1 MEKDQ
6 LESLL
11 SNIFGHLNADTAKD
25 KKQWEEAIPL
35 LAKSLLIQDG
45 VDIKSENLSFERSE
59 MFFQERIPK
68 EKIELIQRQLVKA
81 NVDQPTTPIK
91 DKKESPV
98 EKPRLG
104 SVEKQPE
111 IKSES
116 KIPSGRT
123 ISDKQNLDT
132 EDPKFKAFIREVPV
146 KSTQIRASVPAWAA
160 GAKVEK
166 TIGPLNQID
175 GRVILIDFYRV
186 TKLIGIYQ
194 QNSNL
199 PVLLFK
205 ASFVDPKIKAINA
218 PPIEISKNYD
228 VSAGSFYIRA
238 DMLAANAPN
247 TRYAGIKVTD
257 GKIQLSAEPVLQGDK
272 LVLAANATV
281 QVQLD
286 VAQSPEAVDSNQNHG
301 KDAFEAK
308 VQNPGSLKFS
318 FTGASKA
325 QISESG
331 PAQWSVYG
339 QTASF
344 SRTNKAPAYNAQFS
358 RLLIPYSCSVAVFEP
373 KVQKSPMIELHE
385 SASVIES
392 WWGIP
397 AAELDVSAPLEVA
410 GSGGMLQ
417 QLKPGLKFRWTGLS
431 GRNLKLDKPFVLVEN
446 GRIGIT
452 DLLSNGEGAFQEID
466 HWRDDL
472 NAHGTSVSFAFTKAS
487 IFMYNSLA
495 EGAEMLVALGNAHIK
510 VDRPILVN
518 GLPVA
523 VRTKDSAV
531 LLAGSDAKN
540 LIYVV
545 DDNILWDYKLP
556 FNKVPGFKSIAVAL
570 ENALFTL
577 SPVNGAMI
585 FGECT
590 PDWSRILKSQTFLV
604 FGMISYMPTLPDPY
618 VANLGI
624 LRKSFGNKRKG
635 IDAIQSWMICH
646 ISQEPKNEQEDEVKV
661 GFYFG
666 PANNNS
672 STAASPR
679 EAESI
684 QSVTLSQ
691 LMSSDSTV
699 ETLKFSTSVKDNKL
713 PPYENQ
719 AQQFTRPYEMD
730 YFALMDVS
738 SNANQL
744 GVSIGLARGQRVT
757 TGMARAVSE
766 SEATISQTNAQPFSV
781 EGMEV
786 IAPGA
791 MTRLFMMP
799 QVAWEPVLNLTP
811 PGTNKPGD
819 PPTLFNYY
827 PNDGGPTRL
836 INTHPDR
843 IAVSPRPLVDFIL
856 SKYEGKETPVSAL
869 FTLPFGLRALAEL
882 SHTNTRESVKPKLSQ
897 VRPHFPND
905 LQGGIQIRATAGD
918 YGKKFPSEP
927 KKNDLPMFAG
937 FTVQLANIL
946 GIGGVPNGASTLGDS
961 VTQIFNGEFF
971 VNQGNPTQIN
981 ERGVPVSKIDFT
993 GYGASTFSNWL
1004 SPSAAIAQTSQARFD
1019 VMLGRTAHEVIQVKS
1034 IVYPW
1039 GIRVVR
1045 TITIFRTSSGFVYR
1059 TDSGW
1064 QPESDGIFDFRYKY
1078 IDKTIAGNPE
1088 VEESPYELHPGTLR
1102 GLYNITNIQE
1112 DGRVADFV
1120 VNNSIGH
1127 NGTYINENG
1136 EKVKNLGS
1144 QFNQEVKCVAVYFDA
1159 DVAIENLVKGHK
1171 NGKTPA
1177 KKILGY
1183 VQLSPPGVPLTPS
1196 QLKALL
1202 AVQGGLIG
1210 GDVNCEM
1217 NVNRSGQM
1225 MQINRFDISH
1235 SVKPG
1240 NSNSEPVFVAATR
1253 GSVLLPKDG
1262 SWSMVQHE
1270 TGSGEVTP
1278 LPPHIPIPLIRI
1290 GEWQKEIVVKAADVA
1305 NNLVRLAHPLEILRN
1320 PVADTINYGFLQSTA
1335 TQKALFLTPS
1345 FKNGVTKLL
1354 SKTPPVFSDAYK
1366 LMNGS
1371 SIFPNVGDAYSNF
1384 GKAIA
1389 LLEGIDENGNK
1400 VAAFIENAA
1409 TDGGRKVLEIME
1421 ITAKEEGG
1429 KIVDKGFKLLSGEA
1443 NELLNKAMAFDIPN
1457 FDPLYLV
1464 DMDAL
1469 KIYIE
1474 YKAEQNKGGSKQYV
1488 DSKLNFDVDSFASD
1502 LADTWKSK
1510 VNNVAMVVDLGSFER
1525 LMTIKGNFDAAKGKE
1540 SGYAGD
1546 KDNPGPLDGIP
1557 LPEVEFSD
1565 ALQPVIEL
1573 LQMLAALSTGDYG
1586 AVMRKGLQIAMS
1598 NAGEIWEYKF
1608 EATKEI
1614 PLIRFPPED
1623 SVYNSPQCPLRLEA
1637 GLALGVYFNA
1647 ALKVTSDPAQLLPT
1661 AGGFVQFNGGLE
1673 VMCVTVGAAT
1683 IYAVGSVEVKIAC
1696 DTKIGPSLMMKFGF
1710 GANISVGLPVVGN
1723 VSVTYIVGCEMYAD
1737 ATVIEVT
1744 AFMLFKGHA
1753 NLLGGIVS
1761 VTIYIEASGTV
1772 KRIASEDRTDCTA
1785 SVTFGLDISICFII
1799 NISFEETWQE
1809 SRQIA

>member
-6 LESLL
+6 LASLL
-11 SNIFGHLNADTAKD
+11 SSIFGHLNTDSSKD
-25 KKQWEEAIPL
+25 KKQWEEGIPL
-35 LAKSLLIQDG
+35 LAKSLLIQDSSE
-45 VDIKSENLSFERSE
+45 IKAESFSFERSE
-59 MFFQERIPK
+59 LFFQDRIPK
-68 EKIELIQRQLVKA
+68 ERIELIRREAAKVKVA
-81 NVDQPTTPIK
+81 SDTPIK
-91 DKKESPV
+91 E
-98 EKPRLG
+98 
-104 SVEKQPE
+104 SVEPVVKRPTV
-111 IKSES
+111 KVGAKTSTTKVS
-116 KIPSGRT
+116 
-123 ISDKQNLDT
+123 T
-132 EDPKFKAFIREVPV
+132 EEERRLKAFVREVPIR
-146 KSTQIRASVPAWAA
+146 STQIRASVPAWAA

-166 TIGPLNQID
+166 SIGPLAKAD
-175 GRVILIDFYRV
+175 GRLIVIDFFRV
-186 TKLIGIYQ
+186 IKLIGIYQ

-205 ASFVDPKIKAINA
+205 ASFKESKVKLAQADPL
-218 PPIEISKNYD
+218 EVSKVYD
-228 VSAGSFYIRA
+228 VAAGSFYIRA
-238 DMLAANAPN
+238 DMLASNAPN
-247 TRYAGIKVTD
+247 TRYVGIKVKD
-257 GKIQLSAEPVLQGDK
+257 GKIQLSANPALQGEK
-272 LVLAANATV
+272 LVLAANTGV
-281 QVQLD
+281 QVSLELD
-286 VAQSPEAVDSNQNHG
+286 QTPDAVKTKEKHG
-301 KDAFEAK
+301 IDAFEAK
-308 VQNPGSLKFS
+308 VQTPGSLSFS
-318 FTGASKA
+318 FSGASKA
-325 QISESG
+325 QIAESG

-339 QTASF
+339 QKASF
-344 SRTNKAPAYNAQFS
+344 SRVNKVPTYNTQLS
-358 RLLIPYSCSVAVFEP
+358 RLLIPYACSEAEFAP
-373 KVQKSPMIELHE
+373 KKLKSPMVDIQE
-385 SASVIES
+385 SAPVSNS
-392 WWGIP
+392 WWAIP
-397 AAELDVSAPLEVA
+397 AAELDVEAPLEVA
-410 GSGGMLQ
+410 GSGGILQ
-417 QLKPGLKFRWTGLS
+417 ELKSGLKFSWKGLQ
-431 GRNLKLDKPFVLVEN
+431 GKKLKLEKPQILVEN

-452 DLLSNGEGAFQEID
+452 DLISNGEGAFQEIA
-466 HWRDDL
+466 HWKDDL
-472 NAHGTSVSFAFTKAS
+472 NAHGTSISFALNKSAL
-487 IFMYNSLA
+487 FMYNSLS
-495 EGAEMLVALGNAHIK
+495 EGTEMLVGLANTQIR
-510 VDRPILVN
+510 VDRPLQVN
-518 GLPVA
+518 GLPVS
-523 VRTKDSAV
+523 VKTKNSAFV
-531 LLAGSDAKN
+531 MAGSDKKN
-540 LIYVV
+540 LIYIL
-545 DDNILWDYKLP
+545 DDNILWDNKLP
-556 FNKVPGFKSIAVAL
+556 FDKVPDFKSIAIAL

-577 SPVNGAMI
+577 SPVNGALV
-585 FGECT
+585 FGECNS
-590 PDWSRILKSQTFLV
+590 DWTRIIKSQTFLV
-604 FGMISYMPTLPDPY
+604 FGMLSYMPTLPDPY

-624 LRKSFGNKRKG
+624 LSRQFGNKSRG
-635 IDAIQSWMICH
+635 IDGIRSWLICQ
-646 ISQEPKNEQEDEVKV
+646 ISQDPVKDKDDVVKV
-661 GFYFG
+661 NFHFG
-666 PANNNS
+666 PNNNT
-672 STAASPR
+672 STSADSPR
-679 EAESI
+679 EMASA
-684 QSVTLSQ
+684 S
-691 LMSSDSTV
+691 LMSMNQLASSEV
-699 ETLKFSTSVKDNKL
+699 KMETLKSSTTSKDNTL
-713 PPYENQ
+713 PPYEDQ
-719 AQQFTRPYEMD
+719 LQPFTRPYEMD

-744 GVSIGLARGQRVT
+744 GVSLGLSRGQRVT
-757 TGMARAVSE
+757 TGMAKSVGDAQ
-766 SEATISQTNAQPFSV
+766 ATISQTDGQLISV

-786 IAPGA
+786 IAQGA

-799 QVAWEPVLNLTP
+799 QVAWEPVFNLTP
-811 PGTNKPGD
+811 PGVNKPGD
-819 PPTLFNYY
+819 PPAFFNYY

-836 INTHPDR
+836 VNSHQER
-843 IAVSPRPLVDFIL
+843 IAISPKPLVNFIL
-856 SKYEGKETPVSAL
+856 EKYEKKETPVNAL

-882 SHTNTRESVKPKLSQ
+882 SHTNSRETIKPQLGEI
-897 VRPHFPND
+897 RPNFPND
-905 LQGGIQIRATAGD
+905 MQGGIQIRATAGD
-918 YGKKFPSEP
+918 YGKKFNAEP

-937 FTVQLANIL
+937 FTVQLANVL
-946 GIGGVPNGASTLGDS
+946 GLNGTATGASTLGDS

-971 VNQGNPTQIN
+971 VNQGNPTQLN

-1004 SPSAAIAQTSQARFD
+1004 SPSAAIAQSSQARFD
-1019 VMLGRTAHEVIQVKS
+1019 IMLGRTAHEVIQVKS

-1045 TITIFRTSSGFVYR
+1045 TITIFRTSSGFIYR

-1078 IDKTIAGNPE
+1078 IDKTVAGGPE
-1088 VEESPYELHPGTLR
+1088 VEETPFELHPGTLR
-1102 GLYNITNIQE
+1102 GLFNITNIKE
-1112 DGRVADFV
+1112 DGNVADFV
-1120 VNNSIGH
+1120 TKNIISQNA
-1127 NGTYINENG
+1127 NYINENG
-1136 EKVKNLGS
+1136 EKVKNTGG
-1144 QFNQEVKCVAVYFDA
+1144 QFDQEVKCVAVYFDA
-1159 DVAIENLVKGHK
+1159 DVSIENLVKGHK
-1171 NGKTPA
+1171 GGKTPA

-1183 VQLSPPGVPLTPS
+1183 VQLSPPGVPLTPV

-1202 AVQGGLIG
+1202 VLQGGLMG
-1210 GDVNCEM
+1210 GDINCEM
-1217 NVNRSGQM
+1217 NVSSSGQL

-1235 SVKPG
+1235 SEKPG
-1240 NSNSEPVFVAATR
+1240 NPTDKPIFVAATR

-1278 LPPHIPIPLIRI
+1278 LPPHTPIPLIRI
-1290 GEWQKEIVVKAADVA
+1290 GEWQKEIVVKAADVT

-1320 PVADTINYGFLQSTA
+1320 PEVDTINYGFLQSTA

-1345 FKNGVTKLL
+1345 FKKGIGKLL
-1354 SKTPPVFSDAYK
+1354 SKTPPLFSDAYK

-1389 LLEGIDENGNK
+1389 LVEG
-1400 VAAFIENAA
+1400 VAEDGTSVKAFIENAA
-1409 TDGGRKVLEIME
+1409 TDGGKKVLELME
-1421 ITAKEEGG
+1421 ITAKEEAG
-1429 KIVDKGFKLLSGEA
+1429 KIVDKGFKLLSGKA
-1443 NELLNKAMAFDIPN
+1443 NSALNKALAFDIPN

-1474 YKAEQNKGGSKQYV
+1474 YKAEQKKGNAKEYV
-1488 DSKLNFDVDSFASD
+1488 DSKLNFDVDSFAED

-1557 LPEVEFSD
+1557 LPEIEFSD

-1647 ALKVTSDPAQLLPT
+1647 ALKVTNDPAQLLPT

-1723 VSVTYIVGCEMYAD
+1723 VSVTYMVGCEMYAD
-1737 ATVIEVT
+1737 ANVIEVT

-1772 KRIASEDRTDCTA
+1772 KRIANEDRTDCTA

>member
-11 SNIFGHLNADTAKD
+11 SNIFGHLNAENATD
-25 KKQWEEAIPL
+25 KKQWEEGIPL
-35 LAKSLLIQDG
+35 LAQSLLIQDS
-45 VDIKSENLSFERSE
+45 SEIQPESFSFERSE
-59 MFFQERIPK
+59 VFFQDRIPK
-68 EKIELIQRQLVKA
+68 EKIELIRRETDKA
-81 NVDQPTTPIK
+81 TV
-91 DKKESPV
+91 KESTTTNV
-98 EKPRLG
+98 KEAGVKLERPR
-104 SVEKQPE
+104 
-111 IKSES
+111 
-116 KIPSGRT
+116 
-123 ISDKQNLDT
+123 
-132 EDPKFKAFIREVPV
+132 FKAFVREVPV
-146 KSTQIRASVPAWAA
+146 RSTQIRASVPAWAA

-166 TIGPLNQID
+166 SIGPLAKAD
-175 GRVILIDFYRV
+175 GRFVVIDFFRI
-186 TKLIGIYQ
+186 TKLISIYQ

-199 PVLLFK
+199 PVILFK
-205 ASFVDPKIKAINA
+205 ALFQEPKIKPAQT
-218 PPIEISKNYD
+218 PPIEVSKIYD
-228 VSAGSFYIRA
+228 VVAGSFYIRA
-238 DMLAANAPN
+238 DMLASNAPN
-247 TRYAGIKVTD
+247 DRYAGIKVKD
-257 GKIQLSAEPVLQGDK
+257 GKLQLSANPVLQGER
-272 LVLAANATV
+272 LILAANTGV
-281 QVQLD
+281 QVQLELD
-286 VAQSPEAVDSNQNHG
+286 QTVDALKTKKKHG
-301 KDAFEAK
+301 IDAFEAK
-308 VQNPGSLKFS
+308 VQTPGSLNFLFS
-318 FTGASKA
+318 GSSKA

-331 PAQWSVYG
+331 SAEWSVYG
-339 QTASF
+339 QKASF
-344 SRTNKAPAYNAQFS
+344 SRANKAPTYNTQLS
-358 RLLIPYSCSVAVFEP
+358 RLLIPYSCSVAEFAP
-373 KVQKSPMIELHE
+373 KKQKSPMVGIQE
-385 SASVIES
+385 SAPVSAS
-392 WWGIP
+392 WWAIP
-397 AAELDVSAPLEVA
+397 AAKLDVSAPLEVA
-410 GSGGMLQ
+410 GSGGILQ
-417 QLKPGLKFRWTGLS
+417 ELKSGLKFSWKGLQ
-431 GRNLKLDKPFVLVEN
+431 GKKLKLEKPQILVEN

-452 DLLSNGEGAFQEID
+452 DLISNGEGAFQEID
-466 HWRDDL
+466 HWKDNL
-472 NAHGTSVSFAFTKAS
+472 NEYGTSISLALNKSAL
-487 IFMYNSLA
+487 FMYNSLA
-495 EGAEMLVALGNAHIK
+495 EGTEMLVALANTQIK
-510 VDRPILVN
+510 VDRPLQVN
-518 GLPVA
+518 GLPVSI
-523 VRTKDSAV
+523 RTKNSALV
-531 LLAGSDAKN
+531 MAGSDDKN
-540 LIYVV
+540 LIYIL
-545 DDNILWDYKLP
+545 DDNILWDNKLP
-556 FNKVPGFKSIAVAL
+556 FDKVPDFKSIAIAL

-577 SPVNGAMI
+577 SPVNGALV
-585 FGECT
+585 FGECNV
-590 PDWSRILKSQTFLV
+590 DWSRIIKSQTFLV
-604 FGMISYMPTLPDPY
+604 FGMFSYIPTLPDPY

-624 LRKSFGNKRKG
+624 LSRQFGKKAKG
-635 IDAIQSWMICH
+635 LEGIQSWLICQ
-646 ISQEPKNEQEDEVKV
+646 ISQDPLNKKEDQVKV
-661 GFYFG
+661 SFHFG
-666 PANNNS
+666 PSNNTSTNS
-672 STAASPR
+672 TSPR
-679 EAESI
+679 EFGSP
-684 QSVTLSQ
+684 SLMTLNQ
-691 LMSSDSTV
+691 FTSTDAKM
-699 ETLKFSTSVKDNKL
+699 ETLKSSAASRDNTL
-713 PPYENQ
+713 PPYEDQ
-719 AQQFTRPYEMD
+719 LQPFTRLYEMD

-744 GVSIGLARGQRVT
+744 GVSLGLSRGQRVT
-757 TGMARAVSE
+757 TGMARAVGE
-766 SEATISQTNAQPFSV
+766 AEATISQTDGQLISV

-786 IAPGA
+786 IAQGA

-799 QVAWEPVLNLTP
+799 QVAWEPVFNMTP
-811 PGTNKPGD
+811 PGLNKPGD
-819 PPTLFNYY
+819 PPLLFNYY
-827 PNDGGPTRL
+827 GNDGGPTRL
-836 INTHPDR
+836 INKHQER
-843 IAVSPRPLVDFIL
+843 IAISPKPLVDFIL
-856 SKYEGKETPVSAL
+856 DKYEQKQTPVSAL

-882 SHTNTRESVKPKLSQ
+882 SHTNNRETIKPQLSQ
-897 VRPHFPND
+897 VRPNFPND

-918 YGKKFPSEP
+918 YGKKFPGES
-927 KKNDLPMFAG
+927 KKNDLPMFGG
-937 FTVQLANIL
+937 FTVQLANVL
-946 GIGGVPNGASTLGDS
+946 GIVGNSTGASTLGQS
-961 VTQIFNGEFF
+961 VTEIFNGEFF
-971 VNQGNPTQIN
+971 VNQGNPTQLLT
-981 ERGVPVSKIDFT
+981 RGVPVSKIDFT

-1004 SPSAAIAQTSQARFD
+1004 SPSAEIAQTSQARFD
-1019 VMLGRTAHEVIQVKS
+1019 IMLGRTAHEVIQVKS

-1045 TITIFRTSSGFVYR
+1045 TITLFRSSSGFVYR

-1064 QPESDGIFDFRYKY
+1064 QPESDGVFDFRAKF
-1078 IDKTIAGNPE
+1078 IDESFPGVLK
-1088 VEESPYELHPGTLR
+1088 EEARYELHPGTLR
-1102 GLYNITNIQE
+1102 GLYNITNIRE
-1112 DGRVADFV
+1112 DGSVADFI
-1120 VNNSIGH
+1120 VNNSIPVGKK
-1127 NGTYINENG
+1127 YIDENG
-1136 EKVKNLGS
+1136 DVITNNGS
-1144 QFNQEVKCVAVYFDA
+1144 SFNQEVKCVAVYFDA

-1183 VQLSPPGVPLTPS
+1183 VQLSPPGIPLTPV
-1196 QLKALL
+1196 QLKQLL
-1202 AVQGGLIG
+1202 NLQGGLIG
-1210 GDVNCEM
+1210 GDINCEM
-1217 NVNRSGQM
+1217 DVSSSGQM

-1235 SVKPG
+1235 SIKPG
-1240 NSNSEPVFVAATR
+1240 NPSSKPIFVAATR

-1290 GEWQKEIVVKAADVA
+1290 GEWQKEIVVNAADVA
-1305 NNLVRLAHPLEILRN
+1305 NNLVRLAHPLEILRD
-1320 PVADTINYGFLQSTA
+1320 PIVDTINYGFLQSTA

-1345 FKNGVTKLL
+1345 YKKGISKLL
-1354 SKTPPVFSDAYK
+1354 SKTPPIFSDAYK

-1389 LLEGIDENGNK
+1389 LLDGIDEDGNK
-1400 VAAFIENAA
+1400 VAAFIENVA
-1409 TDGGRKVLEIME
+1409 TDGGRKVLELME
-1421 ITAKEEGG
+1421 ITAKEEAG
-1429 KIVDKGFKLLSGEA
+1429 KVVDKGFKLLSGEA
-1443 NELLNKAMAFDIPN
+1443 NSTLNKALAFDIPN

-1474 YKAEQNKGGSKQYV
+1474 YKAEQTKNGSKQYV
-1488 DSKLNFDVDSFASD
+1488 DSKLNFDVDSFATD

-1647 ALKVTSDPAQLLPT
+1647 ALKVTNDPTQLLPT

-1696 DTKIGPSLMMKFGF
+1696 DTKIGPSLMLKFGF

-1723 VSVTYIVGCEMYAD
+1723 VSVTYMVGCEMYAD
-1737 ATVIEVT
+1737 ANVIEIT

-1772 KRIASEDRTDCTA
+1772 KRIANEDRTDCTA
-1785 SVTFGLDISICFII
+1785 SVTFGIDISICFII

>member
-11 SNIFGHLNADTAKD
+11 ANIFGHLNADKAAE
-25 KKQWEEAIPL
+25 KKQWEEGVPL
-35 LAKSLLIQDG
+35 LARSLLIQDSSE
-45 VDIKSENLSFERSE
+45 IKSESLSFERSE
-59 MFFQERIPK
+59 FFFQDRIPK
-68 EKIELIQRQLVKA
+68 KKIELIRREAEKA
-81 NVDQPTTPIK
+81 NVKESTTTPLKESIEPVVKRPSIK
-91 DKKESPV
+91 DSIKATDRKSTKV
-98 EKPRLG
+98 E
-104 SVEKQPE
+104 EPE
-111 IKSES
+111 
-116 KIPSGRT
+116 
-123 ISDKQNLDT
+123 L
-132 EDPKFKAFIREVPV
+132 KAFVREVPIR
-146 KSTQIRASVPAWAA
+146 STQIRASVPAWAA

-166 TIGPLNQID
+166 SIGPFTKTD
-175 GRVILIDFYRV
+175 GRIIIIDFFRV

-205 ASFVDPKIKAINA
+205 ASLVEPKIKQIKS
-218 PPIEISKNYD
+218 PPIEVAKIYD
-228 VSAGSFYIRA
+228 VAAGSFYIRA
-238 DMLAANAPN
+238 DMLASNAPN
-247 TRYAGIKVTD
+247 NRYAGLKVKD
-257 GKIQLSAEPVLQGDK
+257 GKIQLSINPSLQGGK
-272 LVLAANATV
+272 LVLAPNTSV
-281 QVQLD
+281 QVQLEVD
-286 VAQSPEAVDSNQNHG
+286 QSPDALDSKKSHG

-308 VQNPGSLKFS
+308 VQNPESLKFS
-318 FTGASKA
+318 FSGISKA

-331 PAQWSVYG
+331 SAQWTVYD
-339 QTASF
+339 QKASF
-344 SRTNKAPAYNAQFS
+344 NRLNKAPTYNSQLS
-358 RLLIPYSCSVAVFEP
+358 RLLIPYACSVAEFAP
-373 KVQKSPMIELHE
+373 KKQASPMVEIQE
-385 SASVIES
+385 SAPVSNS
-392 WWGIP
+392 WWAIP
-397 AAELDVSAPLEVA
+397 AALLDVNAPLEVA
-410 GSGGMLQ
+410 GSGGILQ
-417 QLKPGLKFRWTGLS
+417 ELKAGLKFRWKGLQ
-431 GRNLKLDKPFVLVEN
+431 GKNLKLEKPQILVEN

-452 DLLSNGEGAFQEID
+452 DMISNGEGAYQEID
-466 HWRDDL
+466 HWKDDL
-472 NAHGTSVSFAFTKAS
+472 NAYGTSVSLALNKSAV
-487 IFMYNSLA
+487 FMYNSLA
-495 EGAEMLVALGNAHIK
+495 EGTEMLVALANTQIK
-510 VDRPILVN
+510 VDRPLQVN
-518 GLPVA
+518 GFPVS
-523 VRTKDSAV
+523 VKTKNSALV
-531 LLAGSDAKN
+531 MAGTDDKN
-540 LIYVV
+540 LIYIL
-545 DDNILWDYKLP
+545 DDNILWDNKLP
-556 FNKVPGFKSIAVAL
+556 FDKVPSFKSIAIAL

-577 SPVNGAMI
+577 SPVNGALV
-585 FGECT
+585 FGECNK
-590 PDWSRILKSQTFLV
+590 DWSRIIKSQTFLV
-604 FGMISYMPTLPDPY
+604 FGMLSYMPTLPDPY

-624 LRKSFGNKRKG
+624 LSKQFGRKTRGMEG
-635 IDAIQSWMICH
+635 IQSWLICQ
-646 ISQEPKNEQEDEVKV
+646 ISQEPVNEKEDKV
-661 GFYFG
+661 QVNFHFG
-666 PANNNS
+666 PGNTTTTNPS
-672 STAASPR
+672 VAS
-679 EAESI
+679 EAPSP
-684 QSVTLSQ
+684 SLMAVNQ
-691 LMSSDSTV
+691 LKSSDIRL
-699 ETLKFSTSVKDNKL
+699 ETLKSTAVGRGNAL
-713 PPYENQ
+713 PNYDEQLQP
-719 AQQFTRPYEMD
+719 FTRPYEMD

-744 GVSIGLARGQRVT
+744 GVSLGISRGDRVT
-757 TGMARAVSE
+757 TGFARAVNE
-766 SEATISQTNAQPFSV
+766 SEATISQTDGQLISV

-786 IAPGA
+786 MAQGA

-799 QVAWEPVLNLTP
+799 QVAWEPVFNLTP
-811 PGTNKPGD
+811 PGLNKPGD
-819 PPTLFNYY
+819 PPVFFNYY
-827 PNDGGPTRL
+827 ANDGGPTRL
-836 INTHPDR
+836 INKHQER
-843 IAVSPRPLVDFIL
+843 IAISPKPLVDFIL
-856 SKYEGKETPVSAL
+856 EKYEQKQTPVSAL
-869 FTLPFGLRALAEL
+869 FTLPFGLRATAEL
-882 SHTNTRESVKPKLSQ
+882 SHTNSRETIKPQLSQ
-897 VRPHFPND
+897 VRPNFPND
-905 LQGGIQIRATAGD
+905 MRGGIQIRATAGN
-918 YGKKFPSEP
+918 YGKKFNDEP

-937 FTVQLANIL
+937 FTVQLANVL
-946 GIGGVPNGASTLGDS
+946 GANGIATGSSTLGDS
-961 VTQIFNGEFF
+961 VTRIFNGEFF
-971 VNQGNPTQIN
+971 VDALNPTVLR
-981 ERGVPVSKIDFT
+981 ERGVPLSKIDFT

-1019 VMLGRTAHEVIQVKS
+1019 IMLGRTGHEVIQVKS

-1078 IDKTIAGNPE
+1078 IDKTVAGNPE
-1088 VEESPYELHPGTLR
+1088 VEESPFELHPGTLR
-1102 GLYNITNIQE
+1102 GLFNITNIQE
-1112 DGRVADFV
+1112 DGTVADFD
-1120 VNNSIGH
+1120 SINTIGQ
-1127 NGTYINENG
+1127 NANYINENG
-1136 EKVKNLGS
+1136 EKVKNLGA
-1144 QFNQEVKCVAVYFDA
+1144 QFNQAVKCVAVYFDA
-1159 DVAIENLVKGHK
+1159 DIAVENLVKGHK
-1171 NGKTPA
+1171 SGRTPA

-1183 VQLSPPGVPLTPS
+1183 VQLSPPGVPLTPA
-1196 QLKALL
+1196 QLKSLL
-1202 AVQGGLIG
+1202 MLQGGLIG
-1210 GDVNCEM
+1210 GNINCEM
-1217 NVNRSGQM
+1217 DVSASGQR

-1235 SVKPG
+1235 SEKPG
-1240 NSNSEPVFVAATR
+1240 NPSSEPIFVAATR

-1290 GEWQKEIVVKAADVA
+1290 GEWQKEIVVKASDVT

-1320 PVADTINYGFLQSTA
+1320 PEVDTINYGFLQSTA

-1345 FKNGVTKLL
+1345 FKKGIGKLL
-1354 SKTPPVFSDAYK
+1354 SKTPPIFSDAYK

-1389 LLEGIDENGNK
+1389 LLNGIDEDGNN
-1400 VAAFIENAA
+1400 VAAFIENTA
-1409 TDGGRKVLEIME
+1409 TDGGRKVLELME
-1421 ITAKEEGG
+1421 ITAKEEAG

-1443 NELLNKAMAFDIPN
+1443 NSVLNKALAFDIPN

-1474 YKAEQNKGGSKQYV
+1474 YKAEQTKNGSKQYV
-1488 DSKLNFDVDSFASD
+1488 DSKLNFDVDSFATD

-1510 VNNVAMVVDLGSFER
+1510 VNNVAMVVDLGSFDR

-1546 KDNPGPLDGIP
+1546 KDSPGPLDGIP

-1565 ALQPVIEL
+1565 ALEPVIEL

-1637 GLALGVYFNA
+1637 GLSLGVYFNA
-1647 ALKVTSDPAQLLPT
+1647 ALKVTSDPSQLLPT

-1696 DTKIGPSLMMKFGF
+1696 DTKIGPSLMLKFGF

-1723 VSVTYIVGCEMYAD
+1723 VSVTYMVGCEMYAD
-1737 ATVIEVT
+1737 ADIIEIT

>member
-6 LESLL
+6 LESIL
-11 SNIFGHLNADTAKD
+11 SDIFGHLNADKTAD
-25 KKQWEEAIPL
+25 KKQWEEAVPL
-35 LAKSLLIQDG
+35 LAKSLLIQDTSE
-45 VDIKSENLSFERSE
+45 IKAESFSFERSE
-59 MFFQERIPK
+59 LFIQDRIPK
-68 EKIELIQRQLVKA
+68 EKIELIRREAAKA
-81 NVDQPTTPIK
+81 T
-91 DKKESPV
+91 V
-98 EKPRLG
+98 EEPAKPA
-104 SVEKQPE
+104 
-111 IKSES
+111 
-116 KIPSGRT
+116 GRT
-123 ISDKQNLDT
+123 SAASAAKASATPADEKSVREVAGL
-132 EDPKFKAFIREVPV
+132 KAFVREVPV
-146 KSTQIRASVPAWAA
+146 RSTQIRASVPEWAA

-166 TIGPLNQID
+166 SIGPLVKTD
-175 GRVILIDFYRV
+175 GRLVVIDFYKV
-186 TKLIGIYQ
+186 IKLIGIYQ

-205 ASFVDPKIKAINA
+205 ASFQDPKIKPVNA
-218 PPIEISKNYD
+218 PPIEVSKNYD
-228 VSAGSFYIRA
+228 VVAGSFYVRA
-238 DMLAANAPN
+238 DMLASNAPN
-247 TRYAGIKVTD
+247 NRYAGLKVKD
-257 GKIQLSAEPVLQGDK
+257 GKIQLSANPVLQGDK
-272 LVLAANATV
+272 LVLAANTGV
-281 QVQLD
+281 QVQLEVDQTPD
-286 VAQSPEAVDSNQNHG
+286 VANAKKNHG

-308 VQNPGSLKFS
+308 VQNPGILKFS
-318 FTGASKA
+318 FSGASKA
-325 QISESG
+325 QIAESG

-339 QTASF
+339 QNASF
-344 SRTNKAPAYNAQFS
+344 SRLNKVPTYSTQLS
-358 RLLIPYSCSVAVFEP
+358 RLLIPYACSASEFAP
-373 KVQKSPMIELHE
+373 RKQKSPMVEIQG
-385 SASVIES
+385 SAPVSNS
-392 WWGIP
+392 WWAIP
-397 AAELDVSAPLEVA
+397 AAVVDVAAPLEVA

-417 QLKPGLKFRWTGLS
+417 ELKTGLKFSWKGLQ
-431 GRNLKLDKPFVLVEN
+431 GKNLKLEKPQILVEN

-452 DLLSNGEGAFQEID
+452 DLVSDGEGAFQEID
-466 HWRDDL
+466 HWKDDL
-472 NAHGTSVSFAFTKAS
+472 NTHGTSISLSLTKSA

-495 EGAEMLVALGNAHIK
+495 EGTEMLVALANAQIK
-510 VDRPILVN
+510 VDRPLQVN
-518 GLPVA
+518 GLPVS
-523 VRTKDSAV
+523 VKTKNSALV
-531 LLAGSDAKN
+531 MAGSDDKN
-540 LIYVV
+540 LIYVF
-545 DDNILWDYKLP
+545 DDNILWDNKLP
-556 FNKVPGFKSIAVAL
+556 FDKAPDFKSIAIAL

-577 SPVNGAMI
+577 SPVNGALV
-585 FGECT
+585 FGECNA
-590 PDWSRILKSQTFLV
+590 DWSKIIKSQTFLV
-604 FGMISYMPTLPDPY
+604 FGMLTYMPTLPDPY
-618 VANLGI
+618 VANLGV
-624 LRKSFGNKRKG
+624 LSRLFGNKGRG
-635 IDAIQSWMICH
+635 IEGIQSWLICQ
-646 ISQEPKNEQEDEVKV
+646 ISQEPIDEKTDKV
-661 GFYFG
+661 QVSFHFG
-666 PANNNS
+666 AANTS
-672 STAASPR
+672 SANVTTASASASPNLT
-679 EAESI
+679 
-684 QSVTLSQ
+684 VVNQ
-691 LMSSDSTV
+691 LASSEV
-699 ETLKFSTSVKDNKL
+699 RLETLKATAVSRDNSL
-713 PPYENQ
+713 PPYEEQ
-719 AQQFTRPYEMD
+719 LQPFTRPYEMD
-730 YFALMDVS
+730 YFALLDVS

-744 GVSIGLARGQRVT
+744 GVSLGVGRSQRVT
-757 TGMARAVSE
+757 TGVAHSASE
-766 SEATISQTNAQPFSV
+766 SEATISQTGNQLISV

-786 IAPGA
+786 IAQGA

-799 QVAWEPVLNLTP
+799 QVAWEPVFNLTP
-811 PGTNKPGD
+811 PGNNKPGD
-819 PPTLFNYY
+819 PPVLFNYY

-836 INTHPDR
+836 LNNHPER
-843 IAVSPRPLVDFIL
+843 IAISPKPLVEYVLD
-856 SKYEGKETPVSAL
+856 KYQKKQTQVSAL
-869 FTLPFGLRALAEL
+869 FTLPFGLKALAEL
-882 SHTNTRESVKPKLSQ
+882 SHTNPEETIKPQLDDI
-897 VRPHFPND
+897 RPNFPND
-905 LQGGIQIRATAGD
+905 MQGGIQIRATAGN
-918 YGKKFPSEP
+918 YGKKFSSEP

-937 FTVQLANIL
+937 FTVQLSNVL
-946 GIGGVPNGASTLGDS
+946 GINGVANGASTLGDS
-961 VTQIFNGEFF
+961 VTRIFNGEFF
-971 VNQGNPTQIN
+971 VDELNPTVLR

-1019 VMLGRTAHEVIQVKS
+1019 IMLGRTGHEVIQVKS

-1078 IDKTIAGNPE
+1078 IDTTQAGDPE
-1088 VEESPYELHPGTLR
+1088 VEEAPYELHPGTLR
-1102 GLYNITNIQE
+1102 GLFNITNIVE
-1112 DGRVADFV
+1112 DGSVADFDSKNV
-1120 VNNSIGH
+1120 IPHDGE
-1127 NGTYINENG
+1127 YINEKG
-1136 EKVKNLGS
+1136 KKVINNDD
-1144 QFNQEVKCVAVYFDA
+1144 QFDQGVKCVAVYFDA

-1171 NGKTPA
+1171 DGRTPS
-1177 KKILGY
+1177 KRILGF
-1183 VQLSPPGVPLTPS
+1183 VQLSPPGVPLTPA
-1196 QLKALL
+1196 QLKSLL
-1202 AVQGGLIG
+1202 DSQGGLMG
-1210 GDVNCEM
+1210 GDINCVM
-1217 NVNRSGQM
+1217 DVGNTGQL
-1225 MQINRFDISH
+1225 MQINRFDISP
-1235 SVKPG
+1235 SIKPG
-1240 NSNSEPVFVAATR
+1240 NPTEKPIFVASSR

-1262 SWSMVQHE
+1262 SWSMVQHD

-1290 GEWQKEIVVKAADVA
+1290 GQWVKETVVTPGEVN
-1305 NNLVRLAHPLEILRN
+1305 NNLVRLAHPMEILRN
-1320 PVADTINYGFLQSTA
+1320 PVEETINFGFLQSTS

-1345 FKNGVTKLL
+1345 YKKGISKLM
-1354 SKTPPVFSDAYK
+1354 SKTPPIFSDAYK

-1389 LLEGIDENGNK
+1389 LLDGIDEDGNN

-1409 TDGGRKVLEIME
+1409 VDGGRKVLELME
-1421 ITAKEEGG
+1421 ITAKEEAG

-1443 NELLNKAMAFDIPN
+1443 NSALNKALAFDIPN

-1464 DMDAL
+1464 NMDAL

-1474 YKAEQNKGGSKQYV
+1474 YKAEQNKNGSKQYV

-1546 KDNPGPLDGIP
+1546 KDSPGPLDGIP

-1647 ALKVTSDPAQLLPT
+1647 ALKVTTDPTQLLPT

-1696 DTKIGPSLMMKFGF
+1696 DTKIGPSLMLKFGF

-1723 VSVTYIVGCEMYAD
+1723 VSVTYMVGCEMYAD
-1737 ATVIEVT
+1737 ANTIEIT

-1772 KRIASEDRTDCTA
+1772 KRISSPERTDCTA